1 MDSRTYTDFK
11 EFLDVFEQRQND
23 NQVQLFRGQA
33 CNKPLLP
40 KISRRDPTKDT
51 AQKERE
57 MLAEL
62 RRRGTLF
69 IGKDLSDD
77 WDLLV
82 YAQHFGMATRLLDWT
97 SNPLAALWFACQ
109 DGDRSNSGYIYLLSV
124 GTGLLL
130 DRSTQKDPFAI
141 GRTRVF
147 KPNLNNSR
155 IVAQSGWFTAHRYS
169 KSAAR
174 FVALEHNP
182 DVAKELV
189 QIEIPGRLKCS
200 VIKTLDVLGVNS
212 QSLFADV
219 EGVCKHINWLHKA

>member
-1 MDSRTYTDFK
+1 
-11 EFLDVFEQRQND
+11 
-23 NQVQLFRGQA
+23 
-33 CNKPLLP
+33 
-40 KISRRDPTKDT
+40 
-51 AQKERE
+51 

-109 DGDRSNSGYIYLLSV
+109 DGDRNSSGYIYLLSV

-174 FVALEHNP
+174 FVALERNP

-189 QIEIPGRLKCS
+189 QIEIPGRLKFS